1 MATDYESF
9 AIAPAGVMIHFGIM
23 AQNCSI
29 RHRRT
34 NHPTF
39 CDLSVKAKTGPD

>member
-23 AQNCSI
+23 AQSRSI

-34 NHPTF
+34 N
-39 CDLSVKAKTGPD
+39 GPLPS